1 MDLEWKQY
9 TDKKIESVVGDEW
22 VGGNLVYHLKPRPKW
37 YDVSKNTLTLK
48 GGFILVNHPKV
59 NCNNSFEPIFKI
71 VKFAFSGEPCFV
83 MYRND

>member
-1 MDLEWKQY
+1 M
-9 TDKKIESVVGDEW
+9 
-22 VGGNLVYHLKPRPKW
+22 LKW
-37 YDVSKNTLTLK
+37 NDISKNNLTLK
-48 GGFILVNHPKV
+48 GGFILANHPKV